1 MLRHFGTEMTL
12 DLCYL
17 YISFMP
23 LYILYICAEMVI
35 ILGAMV
41 IILGSTPKTYFLKN
55 LLPRFVCKNVFCTF
69 VELLG
74 IAGSRDPAIRGCRL
88 SSSPFYF

>member
-1 MLRHFGTEMTL
+1 MNGWGGYRNLHTLRSRFRAVAPLSLTIKGGIARLRLMLRHFGTEMTL

-41 IILGSTPKTYFLKN
+41 IILGSTWL
-55 LLPRFVCKNVFCTF
+55 
-69 VELLG
+69 
-74 IAGSRDPAIRGCRL
+74 
-88 SSSPFYF
+88 